1 MRSLKSRFL
10 LTVLAV
16 SVLAA
21 GLMGLSA
28 NMVVSSLL
36 ERNQAAVLG
45 EILARITENLALRNR
60 MNLAAFDRLVRSREV
75 GEYPQTFREHRV
87 AELFDS
93 ATGAFALLGY
103 ADAGGIEAVKVAR
116 GGGRPAPNDISGT
129 APFVEGMRRPGQV
142 QVLALERELSGLPPG
157 VYYAQAR
164 NDYFGRFEGFLYA
177 LAPVAEFCRTL
188 EAMRLPLPGMLTI
201 ASAEGA
207 PLHSL
212 PLGSEP
218 LPAHVLAALF
228 DTRVEAL
235 PPMPRAHGAGPG
247 PGLRLAQAGGRELV
261 VLVGEV
267 PELGWRCALW
277 IPREAYLAPL
287 ADLHRSMV
295 WVGLATLAA
304 AALVTFLLARWIDRQ
319 VRPLERAMAEVAA
332 GDFSARVPGA
342 LQAEFGHLARSYNGM
357 LDTLE
362 RYEASLVAANRYH
375 AELIA
380 QMDEGLLVLDGAD
393 RVTLAN
399 PAACRIL
406 GREPGELLGRELGAV
421 LGAYRPLG
429 GADGTGLPVERDF
442 QDLELLRDGGEG
454 ARNWLALSCARL
466 KAGDGVPQGAL
477 CLLRDITR
485 AKLAEQA
492 LRLSVRRF
500 CDMAGQL
507 PTPILEAGADMRVL
521 YVNQAGRELFGLGAG
536 PLLPPPDL
544 RALVAARSQGLF
556 SSAVRLAV
564 SGLPSGPWELAMLP
578 LGGGERVCLA
588 NLAPVLDEG
597 GRGGVRMSVH
607 DITDRKRAERAMIE
621 ARDAAE
627 AANRSKGDFV
637 ATMSHELRSPLHG
650 IYAALQLLEDTGLDE
665 HQRALVRR
673 GLETC
678 RSLVDVVNDVL
689 DISSLDAGA
698 LRLHAAPFDPR
709 ATAALV
715 LDNFRPAAEARGLAL
730 EVLVHDG
737 VPGRVVADEAR
748 LRQVLFNLVANAVR
762 FTARGS
768 VRVELAALPHRRPD
782 GQGLLLWSVADT
794 GQGIP
799 DDRQRGVFEAFTQV
813 EGARAREFRGSGLG
827 LGIVRRLVGLWGGTL
842 ALESEHGAGTTVHFT
857 LPAGLPQAQGRPA
870 AKAPGPVARPA
881 APASGRALR
890 VLVVDDEPLNTM
902 TIQLFLES
910 LGHRITC
917 ASGGAEALRLLAGGG
932 FDCVLMD
939 VQMAG
944 QDGLEVTRA
953 IRSGAHPGVDSRV
966 PVVAMTAHALPGD
979 RERILAAGMDGYIA
993 KPAALKDLEALLR
1006 RVAAGGGQGGAR
1018 PADAPAPTPR

>member
-1 MRSLKSRFL
+1 MRSLKGRFL

-36 ERNQAAVLG
+36 ERNQTAVFG

-75 GEYPQTFREHRV
+75 GEYPQTFREHRM

-103 ADAGGIEAVKVAR
+103 VVAEGIEEVKVAR

-129 APFVEGMRRPGQV
+129 DPFVDGMRRPGQV
-142 QVLALERELSGLPPG
+142 QVLALEREQSGLPPG
-157 VYYAQAR
+157 IDYAQAR
-164 NDYFGRFEGFLYA
+164 TDYFGRFEGFLYA
-177 LAPVAEFCRTL
+177 LAPMAEFCRSL
-188 EAMRLPLPGMLTI
+188 EAMHLPLPGTLTI
-201 ASAEGA
+201 SSAEGV

-212 PLGSEP
+212 SLGSEP

-235 PPMPRAHGAGPG
+235 PSMPRAREAG
-247 PGLRLAQAGGRELV
+247 PGLRLVQAGGRELV
-261 VLVGEV
+261 VLAGEV

-287 ADLHRSMV
+287 SDLHRSMA

-319 VRPLERAMAEVAA
+319 VRPLERAMAGVTA

-342 LQAEFGHLARSYNGM
+342 LQAEFGLLARSYNDM

-406 GREPGELLGRELGAV
+406 GRESGELLGQELGAV

-429 GADGTGLPVERDF
+429 DADGPGLPVERDF

-466 KAGDGVPQGAL
+466 KAGDGAPQGAL

-485 AKLAEQA
+485 AKLSEQA

-500 CDMAGQL
+500 CDMAEQL
-507 PTPILEAGADMRVL
+507 PTPILEADAAMRVL

-536 PLLPPPDL
+536 PLVPPPDL
-544 RALVAARSQGLF
+544 RALVAPRSQGLF
-556 SSAVRLAV
+556 FSAVRLAV

-597 GRGGVRMSVH
+597 GCGGVRMSVH
-607 DITDRKRAERAMIE
+607 DITDRKRAERAMSE

-650 IYAALQLLEDTGLDE
+650 IYAALQLLADTGLDE

-730 EVLVHDG
+730 EVLVHGG

-782 GQGLLLWSVADT
+782 GRGLLLWSVADT

-799 DDRQRGVFEAFTQV
+799 DDRQGAVFEAFTQV

-857 LPAGLPQAQGRPA
+857 LPAGLPQAQKPPA
-870 AKAPGPVARPA
+870 APASGPVARPA
-881 APASGRALR
+881 APAPGRSLR

-902 TIQLFLES
+902 TIQLFLEGM
-910 LGHRITC
+910 GHRTAC

-944 QDGLEVTRA
+944 QDGLEVTRT
-953 IRSGAHPGVDSRV
+953 IRSGGHPGVDPRV

-979 RERILAAGMDGYIA
+979 RERILATGVDGYIA
-993 KPAALKDLEALLR
+993 KPASLKDLEALLH
-1006 RVAAGGGQGGAR
+1006 RVVGVGRDGAR
-1018 PADAPAPTPR
+1018 PPGVPAPTPR